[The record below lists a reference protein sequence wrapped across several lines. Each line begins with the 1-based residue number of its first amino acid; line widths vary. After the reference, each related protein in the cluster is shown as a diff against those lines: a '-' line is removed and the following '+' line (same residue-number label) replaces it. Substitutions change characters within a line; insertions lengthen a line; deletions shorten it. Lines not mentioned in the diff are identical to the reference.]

1 MLTRILYVLAALAAP
16 DATHWLISP
25 HVRLGARSIPKSPL
39 WGPMEREAS
48 VYAQLCRMDACTF
61 AAATETEFNDGPNPF
76 S

>member
-1 MLTRILYVLAALAAP
+1 
-16 DATHWLISP
+16 
-25 HVRLGARSIPKSPL
+25 
-39 WGPMEREAS
+39 MEREAS